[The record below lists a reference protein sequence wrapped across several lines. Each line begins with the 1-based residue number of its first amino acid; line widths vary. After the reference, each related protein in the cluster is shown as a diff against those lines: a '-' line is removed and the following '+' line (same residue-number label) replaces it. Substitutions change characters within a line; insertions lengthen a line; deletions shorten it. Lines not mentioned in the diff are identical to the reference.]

1 MRFGQVGLLVL
12 LVSAPVNWSLSSA
25 AAQGPLEGQVNVVDS
40 TITRVTVYQDRAKVV
55 RSLEVPASAQQ
66 QRLRLS
72 DLPEL
77 MDQQSVRWESAEGVM
92 VRSLYVQPALSNG
105 DREALDEEVTKLQD
119 RLADAVAQIAVI
131 EQDLETLERL
141 AQFSASKADGDLNR
155 GQLNAG
161 SLLELMEGLT
171 NRRRALATE
180 LQQARRAKLD
190 VDRDLRRLTDGVGA
204 AAEFERPKRSFNVD
218 LIVEAEQGGQLE
230 VTYWVSGVAWT
241 PQYIIEAQS
250 AQANSVKL
258 QLRLDAQVLQG
269 TGEDWDNVKLTF
281 STGSPSLQADS
292 PTLVPLRVSVPGM
305 NGGGQPTANQFGFGG
320 WQDQPIMQNNLQ
332 VNASA
337 AESQITDVN
346 LKRIPPATLADD
358 AVKNIGDEFYSVD
371 QLISVPSQ
379 DNSLAVTLLNVATE
393 AKTHHVVTPLLSQ
406 FGHRESLIDNPTARG
421 LVGGG
426 CQSYLDGRFVGRS
439 TIPPTASSG
448 KIRIG
453 LGVDQDIRARRQLI
467 GREDKTK
474 GANRLSTLKYRI
486 TLANHLDSVAD
497 VRLYDR
503 LPVSSSDNAFNIMA
517 DASTL
522 GEISDDA
529 RYLEL
534 RRPDGILRWDFEL
547 PAKSVDDDIVEREFG
562 YTIELPAGKV
572 LDASASANQMTDDL
586 QFLQMKG
593 GMGGG
598 MGGMGGGVFRVP
610 EQSK

>member
-1 MRFGQVGLLVL
+1 MRFGQVVLLMLLVA
-12 LVSAPVNWSLSSA
+12 APVNWSLSKA
-25 AAQGPLEGQVNVVDS
+25 AAQEPQDYQVNVVDS
-40 TITRVTVYQDRAKVV
+40 KITRVTVYQDRAKVV
-55 RSLEVPASAQQ
+55 RSVQVPASAEQ
-66 QRLRLS
+66 QRLRLAG
-72 DLPEL
+72 LPVL

-92 VRSLYVQPALSNG
+92 VRSLYVQPAISNG
-105 DREALDEEVTKLQD
+105 DKEALDQEVSKMQD
-119 RLADAVAQIAVI
+119 RLANAVAQLAVI

-141 AQFSASKADGDLNR
+141 AQFSATKADGDLNR
-155 GQLNAG
+155 GQLDAT

-171 NRRRALATE
+171 TRRRALAAE
-180 LQQARRAKLD
+180 LQEARRVKSDAE
-190 VDRDLRRLTDGVGA
+190 RDLRRLTDGVGA
-204 AAEFERPKRSFNVD
+204 AEEFERPKRSFNAD

-250 AQANSVKL
+250 AAANSVKL
-258 QLRLDAQVLQG
+258 QLRLDAQVIQS
-269 TGEDWDNVKLTF
+269 TGEDWENVTLTF

-305 NGGGQPTANQFGFGG
+305 NGGDRPTANQAGFGG
-320 WQDQPIMQNNLQ
+320 WQDQQIMQSNLQ

-337 AESQITDVN
+337 AQSQITDVN
-346 LKRIPPATLADD
+346 LKRIPPAALAAD
-358 AVKNIGDEFYSVD
+358 AVKNIGDEFYSVE
-371 QLISVPSQ
+371 QQISVPSQ
-379 DNSLAVTLLNVATE
+379 DNSLNVTLLNVSTD

-406 FGHRESLIDNPTARG
+406 FGYRESLIDNPTGRG

-439 TIPPTASSG
+439 AMPPTASSG

-467 GREDKTK
+467 SREDKTK

-522 GEISDDA
+522 GELSDDA
-529 RYLEL
+529 KYLEL

-562 YTIELPAGKV
+562 YTIELPAGKI
-572 LDASASANQMTDDL
+572 LDSSASTNQMTDDL

-610 EQSK
+610 EPRK